1 MLEPEKDYEITRISP
16 ARDVRAQMWEEVR
29 EGLRQSPKRLPS
41 KYFYDGRGSDLFESI
56 THQPEYYPTNS
67 EIEIL
72 EEHAKDL
79 IETARP
85 EELCELGSG
94 SSRKTVLLIEAMHEL
109 GMGDRYVAFDV
120 SEDAIRGA
128 ADALTVDHPW
138 LEVKGVVGDFEGQLE
153 DIPRGGRR
161 LVAFLGST
169 IGNLDPEARA
179 AFLGHVRGMLHDGD
193 RLLLGTD
200 LVKPPEVLEP
210 AYDDARGVTAE
221 FNRNVLRVINRELGA
236 DFPAEDFEHVARW
249 VPEKSRVEMH
259 LRCPRDLSVHFA
271 ERNFEVPIAA
281 GEEIH
286 TEISS
291 KFTRETVERECGA
304 AGLEIERWETDAK
317 GWFALSLLRAA

>member
-1 MLEPEKDYEITRISP
+1 MPESGRDYDITRISP
-16 ARDVRAQMWEEVR
+16 PRDVRAQMWEEVR
-29 EGLRQSPKRLPS
+29 AGLGQVPKRLPS
-41 KYFYDGRGSDLFESI
+41 KYFYDARGSELFERI
-56 THQPEYYPTNS
+56 THLPEYYPTNS
-67 EIEIL
+67 ELEIL
-72 EEHAKDL
+72 ERHSRDL
-79 IETARP
+79 IEAARP

-109 GMGDRYVAFDV
+109 GTGERYVAFDV

-128 ADALTVDHPW
+128 ADALRAGHPW

-169 IGNLDPEARA
+169 IGNLEPEERA
-179 AFLGHVRGMLHDGD
+179 AFLGHVRGMLQDGD

-200 LVKPPEVLEP
+200 LVKPREVLEP
-210 AYDDARGVTAE
+210 AYDDAQGVTAD
-221 FNRNVLRVINRELGA
+221 FNRNVLRVLNRELGA

-259 LRCPRDLSVHFA
+259 LRCLRELTVRFA
-271 ERNFEVPIAA
+271 DAELEVALEA

-286 TEISS
+286 TEIST
-291 KFTRETVERECGA
+291 KFTRDMVEAECGA
-304 AGLEIERWETDAK
+304 AGLELERWETDSK
-317 GWFALSLLRAA
+317 GWFALSLLRGA